1 MSDKVSD
8 VKRIRVVFPFG
19 TSALKMKDVYFT
31 YTLVRAGKEHY
42 VVTIR
47 PQYISGVVLVFITH
61 LCISIFIVVLK
72 TQTTHLP

>member
-8 VKRIRVVFPFG
+8 VRRIRVLFPFG
-19 TSALKMKDVYFT
+19 TSALQMKDVCFKD
-31 YTLVRAGKEHY
+31 TLVPTGKEHY

-47 PQYISGVVLVFITH
+47 PQYISSVVLLFITH
-61 LCISIFIVVLK
+61 LCVSIFILVLK

>member
-19 TSALKMKDVYFT
+19 TSALKMKYVCFT

-47 PQYISGVVLVFITH
+47 PQYISSAALLFITH